1 MDQTSTTEQRR
12 LAILRHLEALAQFT
26 SNDAIL
32 ADVLR
37 GIGIATTGD
46 QLRSALAWL
55 QEQDLVRLDEKDD
68 FLLVEITGRGAEAAR
83 GEARIPGVA
92 RPRPRP

>member
-1 MDQTSTTEQRR
+1 MDQASTTEQRR
-12 LAILRHLEALAQFT
+12 LAILRHLEALAQYV

-37 GIGIATTGD
+37 GIGISTTGD
-46 QLRSALAWL
+46 QLRSTLAWL

-83 GEARIPGVA
+83 GEVRIPGVA
-92 RPRPRP
+92 RPRPRT